1 MLCLS
6 SIHVSA
12 EQQLERLLGEGA
24 VGGIQ
29 DVKKEVFL
37 PNSEGIERNGW
48 SCMATHVQSSS
59 LFNWHGTQE
68 SERVPQVDN
77 RITEWLGW
85 RRP

>member
-12 EQQLERLLGEGA
+12 EQQLERLLGERA

-37 PNSEGIERNGW
+37 PNSEGIE
-48 SCMATHVQSSS
+48 
-59 LFNWHGTQE
+59 
-68 SERVPQVDN
+68 
-77 RITEWLGW
+77 
-85 RRP
+85 

>member
-37 PNSEGIERNGW
+37 PNSEGIE
-48 SCMATHVQSSS
+48 
-59 LFNWHGTQE
+59 
-68 SERVPQVDN
+68 
-77 RITEWLGW
+77 
-85 RRP
+85 